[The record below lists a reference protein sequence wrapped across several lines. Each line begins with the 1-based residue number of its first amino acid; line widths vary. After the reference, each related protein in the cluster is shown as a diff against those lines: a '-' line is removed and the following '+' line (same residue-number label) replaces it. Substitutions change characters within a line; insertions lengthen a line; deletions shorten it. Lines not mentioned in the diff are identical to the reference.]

1 MYLNAG
7 IKFITIDIMKRVIL
21 FLICGVVFFNVTA
34 QPVAKVPLK
43 KYLEFA
49 RSAADWTWEKYDS
62 LENGWI
68 KGIDPANFFGYRPP
82 ARFLEAAS
90 IYATLFEMEG
100 NRKYAE
106 RAKSILLR
114 YDGYTK
120 YYPESVSKARPDYSE
135 GTPALPDFFTTMRYI
150 RPFEILHRKGILSA
164 AEADKMG
171 KIIIHNMNYLLQS
184 QEWGA
189 MNRAALRAETLG
201 WAIKALPDI
210 PEAVQWR
217 SYERALGA
225 DNWGNWEI
233 EDATLYHA
241 IWLYAMMSYAESKG
255 QMKELFA
262 TPEMY
267 YYSKYFLNLMAPYG
281 MVSAFGDS
289 RINDNWDRWLVYF
302 EAAANY
308 YSNPQLKW
316 AASVISDKFINF
328 GNRSAT
334 SLGYEL
340 LDCYRWGNDRINPEK
355 PQNLSQEV
363 MEDVQG
369 KKIVMRSGWEPGSS
383 FLLLNY
389 KDEGESGQ
397 LYRDYLRDGIAVEE
411 EKLTHG
417 HSDEN
422 SIALLMSKG
431 SILLADGGYRDYMPS
446 GPYGNYRQDYFHN
459 RLVVRPEKIFMGQKE
474 GENRYNTP
482 GKAAVPGQ
490 SVLDFVHNAGSHRQ
504 VRTNK
509 IDFITL
515 PDFDY
520 SRTRLTDEDMG
531 YEWDRIVAW
540 IKDPGIYVVFDILK
554 GRKEQFMTAA
564 NMWHTRKI
572 VASGPHWYDTMY
584 DSVYTYRNNTDYN
597 LMILFPK
604 NHYRLESVEPERRNY
619 NNELLITEYSGQ
631 FFELGQHAGFIT
643 VLIPHDKNTD
653 ASFWKDRIK
662 LVETGDAEPGL
673 SVEINT
679 GTDLIQVGVKSD
691 LRMDMIRD
699 YRRPK
704 YTYESGRVCYDRVET
719 NGDFFITR
727 KTGNNLSYT
736 VVNVTK
742 MFYDGKL
749 LFSQKPNFYGMA
761 FDGGPEVESI
771 GKVRYWRDSIDLNK

>member
-1 MYLNAG
+1 
-7 IKFITIDIMKRVIL
+7 MKRLLL
-21 FLICGVVFFNVTA
+21 FSISVLVLLDCFS
-34 QPVAKVPLK
+34 QPVAKMPFK

-62 LENGWI
+62 LERAWI

-90 IYATLFEMEG
+90 IYATLFDLEG

-106 RAKSILLR
+106 RARSILLR
-114 YDGYTK
+114 YDSYTK
-120 YYPESVSKARPDYSE
+120 YFPDSVSRVRPDYSE

-150 RPFEILHRKGILSA
+150 RPFEILKKKGFLTQ
-164 AEADKMG
+164 AETEKM
-171 KIIIHNMNYLLQS
+171 KKVIVHNMNYLLQS

-201 WAIKALPDI
+201 WAIRALPDI
-210 PEAVQWR
+210 PEAARWR
-217 SYERALGA
+217 SYEQALGA

-241 IWLYAMMSYAESKG
+241 VWLYAMISYAESKG

-267 YYSKYFLNLMAPYG
+267 YYSCYFLNLMAPYG

-302 EAAANY
+302 ETAASY

-316 AASVISDKFINF
+316 AASVIANKFLNF
-328 GNRSAT
+328 NNKSAT
-334 SLGYEL
+334 SLAYEL
-340 LDCYRWGNDRINPEK
+340 LDCYRWGNDGIIPEK
-355 PQNLSQEV
+355 PENLSQEV

-369 KKIVMRSGWEPGSS
+369 KKIVMRNGWEPGSS

-389 KDEGESGQ
+389 RDEGESGQ

-411 EKLTHG
+411 EKMTHG

-422 SIALLMSKG
+422 SISLLMNNG

-459 RLVVRPEKIFMGQKE
+459 RLVVRPEKIFMGQTE

-482 GKAAVPGQ
+482 EKAAVTGQ
-490 SVLDFVHNAGSHRQ
+490 SVLDFVHNAGSYRQ
-504 VRTNK
+504 VKTNK

-515 PDFDY
+515 SDFDY
-520 SRTRLTDEDMG
+520 SRTRVTDETMG
-531 YEWDRIVAW
+531 YEWDRIITY
-540 IKDPGIYVVFDILK
+540 IKDPGLYVVFDILK
-554 GRKEQFMTAA
+554 GRKEQYFTAA
-564 NMWHTRKI
+564 SMWHTRKI

-584 DSVYTYRNNTDYN
+584 DSVYTYRNNPENN
-597 LMILFPK
+597 LLILFPK
-604 NHYRLESVEPERRNY
+604 NHYRLESAEPERRNY
-619 NNELLITEYSGQ
+619 TKEVVISEYSGQ
-631 FFELGQHAGFIT
+631 FFELGQHTGFIT
-643 VLIPHDKNTD
+643 VLVPHGKNED
-653 ASFWKDRIK
+653 ASAWNKRIK
-662 LVETGDAEPGL
+662 VVETGDSEPGL
-673 SVEINT
+673 SVEITT
-679 GTDLIQVGVKSD
+679 GNDIIQVGVKSD

-704 YTYESGRVCYDRVET
+704 YTYESGRVNYNKVET

-727 KTGNNLSYT
+727 RSGNSLSYT

-742 MFYDGKL
+742 MFYNGKL
-749 LFSQKPNFYGMA
+749 LFQQKPNFYGMA

-771 GKVRYWRDSIDLNK
+771 GKARYWRETIDLNK

>member
-1 MYLNAG
+1 
-7 IKFITIDIMKRVIL
+7 MKRLLLFSIS
-21 FLICGVVFFNVTA
+21 FLIALNCFS
-34 QPVAKVPLK
+34 QPVAKMPFK

-49 RSAADWTWEKYDS
+49 RIAADWTWGKYDS
-62 LENGWI
+62 LERAWI
-68 KGIDPANFFGYRPP
+68 KGIDPGNFFGYRPP

-90 IYATLFEMEG
+90 IYATLFDLEG

-106 RAKSILLR
+106 RATSILLK
-114 YDGYTK
+114 YDGYTR
-120 YYPESVSKARPDYSE
+120 YFPDSVSRVRPDYSE

-150 RPFEILHRKGILSA
+150 RPFEILKRKGVLTQD
-164 AEADKMG
+164 ETEKM
-171 KIIIHNMNYLLQS
+171 KKVIVHNMNYLLQA

-201 WAIKALPDI
+201 WAIKALPDV
-210 PEAVQWR
+210 PESEKWR
-217 SYERALGA
+217 SYEQALGA

-241 IWLYAMMSYAESKG
+241 VWLYAMMSYAESKG

-267 YYSKYFLNLMAPYG
+267 YYSYYFLNLMAPYG

-302 EAAANY
+302 ETAARY

-316 AASVISDKFINF
+316 AASVIANKFLNF
-328 GNRSAT
+328 NNIAAT
-334 SLGYEL
+334 SLAYEL
-340 LDCYRWGNDRINPEK
+340 LDCYRWGNDRIIPEK
-355 PQNLSQEV
+355 PANLSQEV

-369 KKIVMRSGWEPGSS
+369 KKIVMRNGWEPGSS

-411 EKLTHG
+411 EKMTHG

-422 SIALLMSKG
+422 SISLLMNNG
-431 SILLADGGYRDYMPS
+431 SVLLADGGYRDYMPS

-459 RLVVRPEKIFMGQKE
+459 RLVVRAEKIFMGQKD
-474 GENRYNTP
+474 GESRYNTP
-482 GKAAVPGQ
+482 GKTAVAGQ
-490 SVLDFVHNAGSHRQ
+490 SVLDFVHNAGSYRQ
-504 VRTNK
+504 VKTNK

-520 SRTRLTDEDMG
+520 SRTRVTDETMG
-531 YEWDRIVAW
+531 YEWDRIITY
-540 IKDPGIYVVFDILK
+540 IKDPGLYVVFDILK
-554 GRKEQFMTAA
+554 GRKEQYLTAA
-564 NMWHTRKI
+564 SMWHTRKI
-572 VASGPHWYDTMY
+572 VASGLHWYDTMY
-584 DSVYTYRNNTDYN
+584 DSVYTFRNNPDNN
-597 LMILFPK
+597 LLILFPK

-619 NNELLITEYSGQ
+619 TKEFVISEYSGQ
-631 FFELGQHAGFIT
+631 FFELGQHTGFIT
-643 VLIPHDKNTD
+643 ILVPHGKNEE
-653 ASFWKDRIK
+653 ASIWKERIK
-662 LVETGDAEPGL
+662 VVETGDEEPGL

-679 GTDLIQVGVKSD
+679 GRDIIQVGIKSD

-704 YTYESGRVCYDRVET
+704 YTYESGRVIYDKVET

-727 KTGNNLSYT
+727 KSGNSLSYT

-742 MFYDGKL
+742 MFYGGKL
-749 LFSQKPNFYGMA
+749 LFKQKSNFYGMP

-771 GKVRYWRDSIDLNK
+771 SKARYWRDTIDLNK